1 MDSQMPMMK
10 AKNSVASIKTSPVAS
25 WVLKF
30 GKYKDKTYAEV
41 KKDDLAYLTYL
52 LQQGAFDDEK
62 YEKTNARI
70 KDYIMCG

>member
-1 MDSQMPMMK
+1 MDSQYSMMK
-10 AKNSVASIKTSPVAS
+10 AKNSVASIKSAPVAS

-41 KKDDLAYLTYL
+41 KKDDHAYLKYL
-52 LQQGAFDDEK
+52 LEQGAFDDDK

-70 KDYIMCG
+70 KEYITA